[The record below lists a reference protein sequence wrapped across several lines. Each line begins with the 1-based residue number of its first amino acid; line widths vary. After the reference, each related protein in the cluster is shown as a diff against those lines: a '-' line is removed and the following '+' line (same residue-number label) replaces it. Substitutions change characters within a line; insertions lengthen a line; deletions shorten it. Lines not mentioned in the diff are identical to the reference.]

1 VKRFLQRGLVLLGAS
16 AISLGLASPALAANP
31 KATPGSVVQEQSAD
45 VSNSTEQ
52 KAVAFAP
59 AVQVA
64 PAANVGVLNFGG
76 QSIKQAN
83 SNSSNAVAGNW
94 NSTSQSVDQSQSAVA
109 SGSRR
114 SGGSASQEQ
123 SADVS
128 NSTEQKAV
136 AFAPAVQVAPA
147 ANVGVLN
154 FGRQSIKQ
162 ANSNSSNAQA
172 TNVNATSQSVA
183 QRQSAEAAGS
193 HVKHPGKS
201 GKHDR
206 KVGKHGRKGKH
217 DRKVGKHGRKVGR
230 HDCKPARHDHLRKPN
245 DSVSQRQDADLSNRT
260 EQKAVALAPAV
271 QVAPAL
277 NVGVLNFG
285 GQSIHQA
292 NSNSGKAGAS
302 NVNSTDQEVSQSQLG
317 DA

>member
-1 VKRFLQRGLVLLGAS
+1 MKRFLQRGLVLLGAS

-154 FGRQSIKQ
+154 FGGQSIKQ

-206 KVGKHGRKGKH
+206 KVGKHGRKGRH
-217 DRKVGKHGRKVGR
+217 DRKVGR